1 LFQECT
7 GRTHPPTT
15 PPSEVYVVAGRRA
28 GKSRFAGALAVR
40 AGIRRYALAPGE
52 RATVA
57 IAAADREQAR
67 ILLGYA
73 VAPFEENQE
82 LRGRVSKRSV
92 LQRLSALVV
101 RRTRW
106 AVDLGGDVSIEVHTS
121 NFGRIRGRTFALAI
135 ADELA
140 FWSSE
145 DGSNP
150 ASEVLAAIRPGLIT
164 VGGQLVRVSSP
175 FAKSGP
181 LWEAFERFYGTDDPS
196 VLVWRAPSMVMN
208 PSLPQ
213 AVIDTALARD
223 EAAARA
229 EWLAQFRDDLS
240 SYITSR

>member
-1 LFQECT
+1 MVT
-7 GRTHPPTT
+7 
-15 PPSEVYVVAGRRA
+15 
-28 GKSRFAGALAVR
+28 
-40 AGIRRYALAPGE
+40 
-52 RATVA
+52 
-57 IAAADREQAR
+57 
-67 ILLGYA
+67 
-73 VAPFEENQE
+73 
-82 LRGRVSKRSV
+82 
-92 LQRLSALVV
+92 

-106 AVDLGGDVSIEVHTS
+106 GIDLIGDFSIEVHMS

-164 VGGQLVRVSSP
+164 LGGQLVGISSP

-181 LWEAFERFYGTDDPS
+181 LWEAFERFYGTDHPS
-196 VLVWRAPSMVMN
+196 ALVWRAPSMVMN

-229 EWLAQFRDDLS
+229 EWLAEFRDDLRRS
-240 SYITSR
+240 AHRRSADQAVVPRRALRGRSGVRRRQ